1 MANVLIKNALIVD
14 GTGAQPYAGHLQI
27 AGDRIKAVVSA
38 LAPETETM
46 IHRDAERVIDARGLA
61 VAPGFIDCHS
71 HFDWVLPLP
80 DHQKFL
86 YPLVEQGV
94 TTVVTGNCGF
104 SPAPVDPASQAL
116 VHEYS
121 EMLIETLMASDS
133 CLFETDTIPP

>member
-38 LAPETETM
+38 LAPESETM
-46 IHRDAERVIDARGLA
+46 THRDAERVIDAQGLA

-104 SPAPVDPASQAL
+104 SPAPVDLASQAL
-116 VHEYS
+116 VHEYT